1 MNLRIAAAVV
11 LRSLTY
17 AQTELDPTYAPTQKP
32 LLSPT
37 LAPSYNPTYS
47 PTARPT
53 GVPTIQ
59 PTYPPS
65 LSTTTKSTEQDTS
78 QASPNAASNKS
89 STNSESGNSMLII
102 SVLAG
107 VTCIAC
113 TGIALYI
120 LAHRSEGKDKICS
133 PSEGKDKTEETSN
146 ESSPVAAVNLNTV
159 IANATFSAL
168 NNGDSVYTT
177 PIKPKDNNIEETNP

>member
-17 AQTELDPTYAPTQKP
+17 AQTELDATYVPTQKP
-32 LLSPT
+32 LPSPSP
-37 LAPSYNPTYS
+37 APSYDPTYT
-47 PTARPT
+47 PTVRPT

-107 VTCIAC
+107 VACIAC
-113 TGIALYI
+113 TGLYI

-146 ESSPVAAVNLNTV
+146 ESSPVAPVNLNTV
-159 IANATFSAL
+159 LANATFSAL
-168 NNGDSVYTT
+168 NNGDFVYST
-177 PIKPKDNNIEETNP
+177 PTKPLDETNS